1 MEFISIGSEMNG
13 STRQEFLNEL
23 CPHLRPLIAQVLDC
37 ECACELLDFFRQ
49 RPITWLQASD
59 IAYHLR
65 RSESQAIDALD
76 RLIDAR
82 LIERKAVLDSWTFYR
97 LGYETEASQALEQ
110 FWLLR
115 DDHLARL
122 ERAKEELKLR
132 SSGRSSALPV

>member
-1 MEFISIGSEMNG
+1 MEFISIGNKMND

-23 CPHLRPLIAQVLDC
+23 CPRLRPLIARVLDC
-37 ECACELLDFFRQ
+37 ECACEVLDFFRQ
-49 RPITWLQASD
+49 RSLTWLQASD

-76 RLIDAR
+76 QLTDAR
-82 LIERKAVLDSWTFYR
+82 LIERKAVLNSWTFYR
-97 LGYETEASQALEQ
+97 LAHETELSQALEQ

-122 ERAKEELKLR
+122 ERAKDELKLHIITKMT
-132 SSGRSSALPV
+132 SVE